1 MNTNQQSVNVSDGEP
16 MFDTLALTTKKKK
29 LEIELVMGY
38 EIVRHKQT
46 YGELTPYEERSMLK
60 KVTEYVEELNNK

>member
-16 MFDTLALTTKKKK
+16 MFDTLALTSQKKK

-38 EIVRHKQT
+38 ELLRHKST
-46 YGELTPYEERSMLK
+46 YGEATSYERKHMLK